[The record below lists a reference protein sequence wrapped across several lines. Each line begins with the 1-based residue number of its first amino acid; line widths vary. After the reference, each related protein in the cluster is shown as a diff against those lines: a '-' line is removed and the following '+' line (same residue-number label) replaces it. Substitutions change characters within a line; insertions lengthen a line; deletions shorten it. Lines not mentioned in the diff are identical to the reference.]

1 MASLTPMPNS
11 ESRRPTFLRQWRQF
25 RDLNQ
30 ADAAD
35 RLDIKQGTLSK
46 IERGDI
52 PYNQDFLERAAL
64 AYGCDVE
71 DLLSVDPLK
80 PDPPK
85 LVYSRLRNAPKAV
98 QEQALRIL
106 DALLKDGTNG

>member
-1 MASLTPMPNS
+1 MPPVSKNPHT
-11 ESRRPTFLRQWRQF
+11 RQRTFLREWRKYRGLSQTE
-25 RDLNQ
+25 
-30 ADAAD
+30 AAERVEID
-35 RLDIKQGTLSK
+35 QTTLGR
-46 IERGDI
+46 IERGVV
-52 PYNQDFLERAAL
+52 PYNQDFLERLAL

-85 LVYSRLRNAPKAV
+85 LVYNRLRAAPKAV

-106 DALLKDGTNG
+106 DALLRDGTNG